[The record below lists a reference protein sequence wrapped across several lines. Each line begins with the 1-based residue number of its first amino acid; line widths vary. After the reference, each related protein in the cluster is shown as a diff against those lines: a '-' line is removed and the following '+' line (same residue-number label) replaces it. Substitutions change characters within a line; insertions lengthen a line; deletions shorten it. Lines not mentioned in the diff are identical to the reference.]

1 LILCAYVICHRCE
14 FPMVIYFSQD
24 IIFEILVKVPAKDLL
39 RAKVVC
45 KLWHSII
52 SDPNFV
58 NSQLAHS
65 RSQPAEIILKIY
77 SEELGGD
84 DYFEMLTISTQKT
97 WCYYSW
103 TLFYN
108 DSVGKYVVFGTF
120 HSRCVML
127 TVGDKEW
134 SRYQNLYPC
143 GSCLAP
149 YSQLIYVEKKVH
161 WLQSESETGCTINP
175 LECFHDS
182 VNIGATME
190 FTRTI
195 LPEHQC
201 NGFHTLFEA
210 KGSLCFASQKR
221 YWLQIFVFEK
231 REGNTNWNKC
241 YSTNLES
248 LPNLPQ
254 PIRRL
259 NSYIFVGT
267 RGDIDSRTT
276 DYSDVVKIVMQHED
290 KLFYYDLKRLE
301 YIALVSNEV
310 KLHLADYNQWTVG
323 WFLFPLELLE
333 HIPLGAKNHSNIW
346 TKCYSAS
353 LESFSNLPRP
363 IKKFNS
369 VRFVG
374 TRGDI
379 SSTTTDY
386 SDVVKIVMRH
396 EDKLFYYDLKSH
408 ECKNIAHLNNKVKLR
423 TADINN
429 QCAHFY

>member
-1 LILCAYVICHRCE
+1 
-14 FPMVIYFSQD
+14 MVIYFSQD

-65 RSQPAEIILKIY
+65 RSQPAEIIFKIY
-77 SEELGGD
+77 SEELGD
-84 DYFEMLTISTQKT
+84 DYFERLTITTQKHGIMQVEKICDMKFPSLQFPCT
-97 WCYYSW
+97 ESTVKASCNGLLLIFHGKHPFETLYVYNPVTRQYVALPSMTEPLGMSCNPPRRYYSW

-120 HSRCVML
+120 HSRWVVL

-134 SRYQNLYPC
+134 SRYQNPYPC
-143 GSCLAP
+143 GSYRSP
-149 YSQLIYVEKKVH
+149 YSQLIYVEKKVQ
-161 WLQSESETGCTINP
+161 WLRSETENGCSINP

-231 REGNTNWNKC
+231 RKGNTNWNKC

-310 KLHLADYNQWTVG
+310 KLHFADYNQVW
-323 WFLFPLELLE
+323 L
-333 HIPLGAKNHSNIW
+333 
-346 TKCYSAS
+346 
-353 LESFSNLPRP
+353 
-363 IKKFNS
+363 
-369 VRFVG
+369 
-374 TRGDI
+374 DI
-379 SSTTTDY
+379 Y
-386 SDVVKIVMRH
+386 P
-396 EDKLFYYDLKSH
+396 LFYASSL
-408 ECKNIAHLNNKVKLR
+408 VKPEQ
-423 TADINN
+423 DIVIG
-429 QCAHFY
+429 